1 MGPFPSNNL
10 EEIMKLSIGKNDLK
24 KASTLEQQLLKID
37 FKQLTPEQQV
47 AIFQLL
53 DAMNKN
59 RLNL

>member
-1 MGPFPSNNL
+1 
-10 EEIMKLSIGKNDLK
+10 MKLSIGKNDLK